1 MSLVD
6 ERIVKMVFDN
16 SQFDSKISSTIKS
29 IAGLNQATED
39 ICKKSGGLSSLR
51 EAFDQTEITA
61 TRAGFHIQD
70 VWLKMA
76 SIFEYQIAGKIV
88 NTAKKV
94 ANALTMEGIS
104 DGFKEYELKMG
115 SIQTIMAGTGESLA
129 TVNRQLEELNKYS
142 DQTIY
147 SFSDMT
153 NNIGKFTNAGVKLE
167 DAVAAIKG
175 IANEAAISGAN
186 ANEAS
191 RAMYNFSQALSAG
204 YVKLIDWKSIENA
217 NMATKGFKETLLE
230 VASSVGTVEKGAD
243 GMYKVLTQNANGG
256 SMDDLISGTKNFND
270 SLAYQWMTTEVLTKA
285 LKIYATDVRSLT
297 AAEKEAYETELKT
310 MGLSDEQI
318 KKFEELGIKA
328 TDAASE
334 IKTFS
339 MLMDTL
345 KEAIGSGWAMTWQ
358 YIIGDFEQ
366 AKALWTDVGK
376 VLGGAIDNMSDA
388 RNRLIQGGL
397 QTGWEEFTTMAGKGI
412 PEAEKYRDTLIAVA
426 LSHKAITQ
434 AEADEIDSTAKLVE
448 SMHKGWVT
456 GDMLKESVN
465 EYYHQLVNLT
475 EEEKKE
481 MGVTEADITQLGQLN
496 DELKSGALNAD
507 DFANHMTRL
516 GGREN
521 IIEGLRMAFNNLVS
535 IIQPIKNAFRD
546 IFPATTAQQLYNL
559 TKRFYDFNQS
569 IKVALSIVDSE
580 GKNKYIDRITRSA
593 KGLFAI
599 LDIGVNLFKSIVN
612 AIAPA
617 TKGIGSLADILL
629 TATAKAGDF
638 FVNLDEYLKKT
649 HAFDNFFTTIR
660 EGISYIVENGLKL
673 STVADFFKNLFGSF
687 KDSEGPMN
695 KFKDTFN
702 AIIADLKGG
711 LDNVMDKLQVLKPFV
726 EGLKSLF
733 TGVLTALGTIFK
745 QIGDSLTGISE
756 SGGFNGIQNILNGAL
771 SGGMI
776 YKLFSTGGNL
786 SNIGGIFGTIS
797 ETLEAFQKK
806 IDADNLLNIAKAIGI
821 LAASLFVI
829 SMIDGGKLAGAS
841 AAMAAMIAA
850 MSGAMAGLMKA
861 GDAFGV
867 ASRQLKVIGKVMTEM
882 AASMLILAIALKIV
896 ASAGE
901 GGHLWESFAVLS
913 LMLAE
918 LTAVAVVLSQHARRS
933 AKGAEALKDMT
944 EALVIMA
951 AALAIVS
958 KVVEGGN
965 ALAAL
970 GIISIMLAELTA
982 ISFVLS
988 KWGGKKVTGMAS
1000 LIALAISLV
1009 IVVDALKQVADALGT
1024 DGDRVWEALKILSII
1039 LAELTAV
1046 TFVLSKFGGGAAL
1059 GGLGAIMA
1067 ATAILILVQA
1077 LKQISDELGKTDQ
1090 HVWQALIV
1098 IAGALLV
1105 LGIGLTAMSGTI
1117 PGALGLLVAS
1127 VALTALAGALKLL
1140 GKLSVKEIAKSLITM
1155 GIALGELAIGLTLM
1169 ILALPGAIALTVA
1182 AAGLTILAGAL
1193 KILGSMS
1200 IGEIVKS
1207 LLTLFTALIGLGVI
1221 ATVLGVVSPL
1231 IILFAAGI
1239 ALLGA
1244 GLLATGAGLT
1254 FFAAGIQAVVAVL
1267 PMVVAVLD
1275 TLAQAL
1281 LNLLPIIVDKIME
1294 AIAELLINIKVY
1306 APVFG
1311 EAILAVLETIL
1322 NVIVTA
1328 APDICE
1334 AFLTL
1339 VETLLDIL
1347 VEHVPALAEK
1357 ATELMIAFLNAISEN
1372 IPRIVDEGYK
1382 CVIALINGMAD
1393 AIRNNNGEL
1402 IKAVDNLMDAIIQ
1415 AITQW
1420 LVKFTPLGFLMTEE
1434 TRKGIENG
1442 EYNVKK
1448 QITNLIQKAVDAIL
1462 GFVEPFKRAA
1472 ENLISGFI
1480 EGFKSSWAY
1489 QAMQEA
1495 ANFAANVV
1503 SSMNSQKGFDSH
1515 SPSKKGIQSGKWL
1528 VQGVTNGIDQNA
1540 SKADAAATRFA
1551 NSVTDSIANSLKL
1564 AGDISDGSMTFSP
1577 TIEPVMDLSNV
1588 IQGADDISALIDK
1601 DHDITSQ
1608 FANTSTGLADQI
1620 NSGRKYSNL
1629 VKEDEK
1635 ALAEIANAKRTQSII
1650 DAVNIAGQ
1658 SNNTQVNVTLEGDA
1672 AGVFRLVRQENRR
1685 FIKSTGYA
1693 PLA

>member
-16 SQFDSKISSTIKS
+16 SQFDSKISSTVKS

-39 ICKKSGGLSSLR
+39 IGKKTGGLTSLR
-51 EAFDQTEITA
+51 NAFEQTEITA
-61 TRAGFHIQD
+61 TKAGFHIQD
-70 VWLKMA
+70 VWLKMT

-88 NTAKKV
+88 NTAKKI

-230 VASSVGTVEKGAD
+230 VASSVGTVEKSAD

-256 SMDDLISGTKNFND
+256 SMDEAISGTKNFND

-285 LKIYATDVRSLT
+285 LKIYATDVRALT
-297 AAEKEAYETELKT
+297 AAEKEAYESELKA
-310 MGLSDEQI
+310 MGLSDEQV
-318 KKFEELGIKA
+318 KKFEELGSKA

-366 AKALWTDVGK
+366 AKSLWTEVGK
-376 VLGGAIDNMSDA
+376 VIGGAIDDMSAA

-412 PEAEKYRDTLIAVA
+412 PEAEKYRDTLLAVA
-426 LSHKAITQ
+426 VTHKAITK
-434 AEADEIDSTAKLVE
+434 AEADEIDSTEKLVE

-465 EYYHQLVNLT
+465 EYYHQLANLT

-496 DELKSGALNAD
+496 DELRSGALSAD
-507 DFANHMTRL
+507 DFAGHMARL

-521 IIEGLRMAFNNLVS
+521 IIEGLRYAFENLIS
-535 IIQPIKNAFRD
+535 IIKPIGNAFREL
-546 IFPATTAQQLYNL
+546 FPATTAQQLYNL
-559 TKRFYDFNQS
+559 TQKFMEFNRN
-569 IKVALSIVDSE
+569 IKVALSIVDSA

-599 LDIGVNLFKSIVN
+599 IDIGLNLFKSIVN

-617 TKGIGSLADILL
+617 TKSVGSLADILL

-638 FVNLDEYLKKT
+638 FVKLDDYLKKT
-649 HAFDNFFTTIR
+649 HAFDNFFSSLK
-660 EGISYIVENGLKL
+660 EGISYIVENGVKL
-673 STVADFFKNLFGSF
+673 SSITDVFKNLFNSF
-687 KDSEGPMN
+687 KESDGPLS
-695 KFKDTFN
+695 KFKDVFN
-702 AIIADLKGG
+702 SIVSDIKGG
-711 LDNVMDKLQVLKPFV
+711 LDNVMEKLQVLKPFV

-733 TGVLTALGTIFK
+733 TGVFTALGTIFN
-745 QIGDSLTGISE
+745 QIGESLTGISE
-756 SGGFNGIQNILNGAL
+756 TGGFGGIQNIINGAL
-771 SGGMI
+771 SGGII
-776 YKLFSTGGNL
+776 YKLLSGGGDL
-786 SNIGGIFGTIS
+786 TKISGLFGTIS
-797 ETLEAFQKK
+797 DALETFQKK
-806 IDADNLLNIAKAIGI
+806 IDSQNLMNIAKAIGI
-821 LAASLFVI
+821 LAASLFVL
-829 SMIDGGKLAGAS
+829 SMVDSEKLGSAT
-841 AAMAAMIAA
+841 AAMGALIAA
-850 MSGAMAGLMKA
+850 MTGSMAGLMKA
-861 GDAFGV
+861 GDSFNIV
-867 ASRQLKVIGKVMTEM
+867 TRQLNVIGKVMVKM

-913 LMLAE
+913 LMLGE
-918 LTAVAVVLSQHARRS
+918 LTAVSIVLSKYARKS
-933 AKGAEALKDMT
+933 SKGAEALKDMT

-951 AALAIVS
+951 AALAIVA
-958 KVVEGGN
+958 KVVGSGN

-970 GIISIMLAELTA
+970 GIISIMLGELTA

-988 KWGGKKVTGMAS
+988 KWGGKKVTSMAS
-1000 LIALAISLV
+1000 LIAMAISLV
-1009 IVVDALKQVADALGT
+1009 IMVQALKQVSDALGT
-1024 DGDRVWEALKILSII
+1024 DGTRVWEALAIISIMLGELAGVSIL
-1039 LAELTAV
+1039 
-1046 TFVLSKFGGGAAL
+1046 LSKFGGAAAL
-1059 GGLGAIMA
+1059 GGTGAILA
-1067 ATAILILVQA
+1067 AAALLIFVQA
-1077 LKQISDELGKTDQ
+1077 LKQISDELGKADQ
-1090 HVWQALIV
+1090 HVWQALGV
-1098 IAGALLV
+1098 IAASLIV
-1105 LGIGLTAMSGTI
+1105 LAVGLTAMAGTL
-1117 PGALGLLVAS
+1117 PGAAGLLVAS
-1127 VALTALAGALKLL
+1127 VALIALAGALKLL
-1140 GKLSVKEIAKSLITM
+1140 GNLSVSEIVKSLLTM
-1155 GIALGELAIGLTLM
+1155 GFALAELAIGLTLM
-1169 ILALPGAIALTVA
+1169 IVALPGAIALTVA

-1193 KILGSMS
+1193 KILGSMK

-1231 IILFAAGI
+1231 IVLFGVGI

-1267 PMVVAVLD
+1267 PMVIMVID
-1275 TLAQAL
+1275 TLAKAL
-1281 LNLLPIIVDKIME
+1281 LNLLPVIVDKVME
-1294 AIAELLINIKVY
+1294 AIGQLLINIKVY

-1339 VETLLDIL
+1339 VEALLDIL
-1347 VEHVPALAEK
+1347 IEHVPALAEK
-1357 ATELMIAFLNAISEN
+1357 ATDLMIAFLNAISEN
-1372 IPRIVDEGYK
+1372 IPKIVNEGYK

-1393 AIRNNNGEL
+1393 AIRNNNGDL
-1402 IKAVDNLMDAIIQ
+1402 IAAVDNLMDAIIQ

-1420 LVKFTPLGFLMTEE
+1420 LVEFTPLGMLMDDELKT
-1434 TRKGIENG
+1434 GIMDG
-1442 EYNVKK
+1442 TVNVKDEMEK
-1448 QITNLIQKAVDAIL
+1448 LLQKVIDTVL
-1462 GFVEPFKRAA
+1462 GFVGKFKEAA
-1472 ENLISGFI
+1472 ENLIGGFI
-1480 EGFKSSWAY
+1480 EGFKSSWAG
-1489 QAMQEA
+1489 QALQEA
-1495 ANFAANVV
+1495 SDFASNVV
-1503 SSMNSQKGFDSH
+1503 NSMNSKKGFDSH
-1515 SPSKKGIQSGKWL
+1515 SPSKKGEQSGEWL
-1528 VQGVTNGIDQNA
+1528 VQGVTNGITRNA
-1540 SKADAAATRFA
+1540 SKADTAATRFA
-1551 NSVTDSIANSLKL
+1551 ESVTSSLANSLKL
-1564 AGDISDGSMTFSP
+1564 AGDISDGSMTISP

-1588 IQGADDISALIDK
+1588 IKGANDISSLIER
-1601 DHDITSQ
+1601 DHNITSQ
-1608 FANTSTGLADQI
+1608 FANTTASLADQI
-1620 NSGRKYSNL
+1620 SYGKKYSNQAR
-1629 VKEDEK
+1629 EDEK
-1635 ALAEIANAKRTQSII
+1635 SLEELKRSRRTQSII
-1650 DAVNIAGQ
+1650 DAVNIAAQ
-1658 SNNTQVNVTLEGDA
+1658 PSNTQVNVVLEGDA
-1672 AGVFRLVRQENRR
+1672 AGVFRLVRQESLKNY
-1685 FIKSTGYA
+1685 KATG
-1693 PLA
+1693 LSSV